1 MEDKRVLDKEMME
14 LVSGGSGLAADS
26 FASLAPAKQQEFLAR
41 IEKVD
46 VDSMELPVELLDKI
60 NKEFGITIVIITH
73 QMSVVREVCRHVAIL
88 KNGEV
93 VEQGLVSDIFTH
105 PKTDVAKELIR
116 KDIGNEAEVEKT
128 AAMQEIQSGEII
140 RIVFSDN
147 SAFEPVIAN
156 LILTFH
162 EPVNILRANTRNV
175 GGVAK
180 GEMVLQFMEYSQ
192 NTEAMKHYLEEC
204 GLAVEEAPEYAH

>member
-1 MEDKRVLDKEMME
+1 MNDEE
-14 LVSGGSGLAADS
+14 LRQAMQTLEAYNQQLENINRQARLLQNTRDDAVRATRTVQALIDAKPGDEILIPVGSSCLITVQVSEKKKAIIGIGSKVS
-26 FASLAPAKQQEFLAR
+26 V
-41 IEKVD
+41 EK
-46 VDSMELPVELLDKI
+46 ELPDAVEYLE
-60 NKEFGITIVIITH
+60 NT
-73 QMSVVREVCRHVAIL
+73 S
-88 KNGEV
+88 
-93 VEQGLVSDIFTH
+93 
-105 PKTDVAKELIR
+105 KELS
-116 KDIGNEAEVEKT
+116 EAVQKT
-128 AAMQEIQSGEII
+128 IAAMQEIQSGEII